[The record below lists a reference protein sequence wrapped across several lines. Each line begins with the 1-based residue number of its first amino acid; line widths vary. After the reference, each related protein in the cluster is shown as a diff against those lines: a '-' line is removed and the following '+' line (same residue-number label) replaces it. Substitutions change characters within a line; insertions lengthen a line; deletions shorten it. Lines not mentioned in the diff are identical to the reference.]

1 MRKPKPK
8 RILIVDD
15 DPNVR
20 SVLEALFEVKGYEI
34 DHAGDGEEGLQKVK
48 QNIPD
53 IIILDGM
60 MPKKSGFQLAYELKN
75 HHEYEAIPIVMLTAV
90 DKVSAKSEKYWREK
104 SRADLY
110 IAKPFDYTML
120 VNTVE
125 KILKE
130 YDREPGDGLSRF
142 HI

>member
-1 MRKPKPK
+1 MTKTK

-15 DPNVR
+15 DPQIR
-20 SVLEALFEVKGYEI
+20 SVLEALFEPTGHEVMG
-34 DHAGDGEEGLQKVK
+34 AGDGEEGLKKIKQKK
-48 QNIPD
+48 PD

-75 HHEYEAIPIVMLTAV
+75 HAEYESIPIIMLTGV
-90 DKVSAKSEKYWREK
+90 DKVSSKSEKYWREQ

-110 IAKPFDYTML
+110 IAKPFDYIKL
-120 VNTVE
+120 KDTVE
-125 KILKE
+125 KMLEE
-130 YDREPGDGLSRF
+130 YDREPGDGLGRY